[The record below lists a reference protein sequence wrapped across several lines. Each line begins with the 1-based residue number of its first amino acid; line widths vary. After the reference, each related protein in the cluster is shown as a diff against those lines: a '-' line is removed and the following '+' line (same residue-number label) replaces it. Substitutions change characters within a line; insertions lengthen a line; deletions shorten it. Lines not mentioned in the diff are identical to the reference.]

1 MAATK
6 TSIMITPRMDISAK
20 PRTNSKELISANP
33 AIFNPTEKDIAC
45 LTTEG
50 GVFFDKNSRQQ
61 NPNINIEARLART
74 YTDSFP
80 IIPKSPNIDPGN
92 KSNDTKR

>member
-1 MAATK
+1 
-6 TSIMITPRMDISAK
+6 MDISAK

-33 AIFNPTEKDIAC
+33 AIFRPMEKDITC
-45 LTTEG
+45 LSTEG
-50 GVFFDKNSRQQ
+50 DVFLDKNSRTQ

-80 IIPKSPNIDPGN
+80 IIPKPPNIDSGN
-92 KSNDTKR
+92 KSNDIKR